1 VSETPEVPE
10 LVNVPQDLAL
20 TSDAD
25 LATLL
30 EAAVAEFDSVNAGPV
45 TPESVQHAMRLD
57 TDITRLRSETAVRA
71 ERARVEAQRQQD
83 QLAEQMRS
91 LATRVKGPEGEGE
104 TAGTEG
110 GTAATAAPAIDLEAV
125 AAAAARGVA
134 IAMAETNRKG
144 SGIQVADRIT
154 NSLAAAAQHAP
165 APQVPGKR
173 LSITASV
180 DIPGIE
186 AGTSLDLDTLVSSV
200 QRRAKVMPVSR
211 TGDTSGGAIVA
222 TVQQQFEH
230 TVDDRT
236 SPAQMDE
243 LVAFLTSQD
252 KQQAL
257 VAGGGWC
264 APSEL
269 TYNFFNIATSDGLI
283 DLPTVGISRGGIKY
297 PVSPS
302 MADVQL
308 APFVSGFSN
317 ASVPWLWTE
326 TDDQATVTGT
336 PNKPCY
342 RIPCPSFSETRLECY
357 GVCVTAGNL
366 TDDAYPELTANTL
379 RLVMTA
385 HAHAMNT
392 RLIAT
397 MVGLSSAAVT
407 GGELTGAA
415 AASDPVT
422 QILGAT
428 ELAAID
434 YREKY
439 AMAGDSVLEVVF
451 PRWVKAVIRAAL
463 RHRVAVTEFD
473 ETDAEIVALF
483 GGLNVRAQFVADW
496 QVRGAGQFGTAT
508 AMTAWPVTLDF
519 MLYAAGTFIK
529 GNGLTLDLGVVRDST
544 LNAENDFTA
553 AWSEECH
560 LVARVGHE
568 SKIYRVGFNVGN
580 ITLGTAPAGGI
591 AL

>member
-1 VSETPEVPE
+1 MAPEPEIPE
-10 LVNVPQDLAL
+10 LVNVPPDLAL
-20 TSDAD
+20 VSDAD
-25 LATLL
+25 LAALQ
-30 EAAVAEFDSVNAGPV
+30 EAAVAEFDRVNLTSPP

-57 TDITRLRSETAVRA
+57 TDIARLRSEKAVRD

-83 QLAEQMRS
+83 DLAEQMRTLS
-91 LATRVKGPEGEGE
+91 TRVNGSEGDGD
-104 TAGTEG
+104 GG
-110 GTAATAAPAIDLEAV
+110 GTSAAVQPAVVIDAEAI

-134 IAMAETNRKG
+134 IAFAESNRPGAG
-144 SGIQVADRIT
+144 SDLAERIT
-154 NSLAAAAQHAP
+154 TSLAAAAQHAP
-165 APQVPGKR
+165 SPAVPGGR
-173 LSITASV
+173 LAITASV
-180 DIPGIE
+180 DIPGVE
-186 AGTSLDLDTLVSSV
+186 AGSNLDLDTLVDAV

-222 TVQQQFEH
+222 TIRQEFEH

-243 LVAFLTSQD
+243 LLKFLTSSD
-252 KQQAL
+252 KQEAL

-264 APSEL
+264 APSEVN
-269 TYNFFNIATSDGLI
+269 YNFFNIACADGLV
-283 DLPTVGISRGGIKY
+283 DLPTVGISRGGMKFPI
-297 PVSPS
+297 SPS
-302 MADVQL
+302 LADVQL

-342 RIPCPSFSETRLECY
+342 RIPCPTFDERRLECY

-407 GGELTGAA
+407 GGEFTGAA
-415 AASDPVT
+415 TADPLT
-422 QILGAT
+422 QILGGT

-439 AMAGDSVLEVVF
+439 GMCSGDVLEVVF
-451 PRWVKAVIRAAL
+451 PRWIKAVLRAAL
-463 RHRVAVTEFD
+463 RHRVAVVEFD
-473 ETDAEIVALF
+473 ETDAEILALF
-483 GGLNVRAQFVADW
+483 AGINVRAQFVADW

-508 AMTAWPVTLDF
+508 AMTAWPTTVDF
-519 MLYAAGTFIK
+519 MLYAAGTFVK

-568 SKIYRVGFNVGN
+568 SKIYRTSFNVGN
-580 ITLGTAPAGGI
+580 VTLGLAPTGGV